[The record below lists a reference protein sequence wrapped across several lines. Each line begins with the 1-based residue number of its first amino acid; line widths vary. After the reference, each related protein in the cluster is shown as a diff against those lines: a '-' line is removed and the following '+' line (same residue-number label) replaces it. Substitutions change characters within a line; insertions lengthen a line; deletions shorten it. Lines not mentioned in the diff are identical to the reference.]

1 MTPKWVVSRTP
12 RIRYLGIQGGVEP
25 NGRCTARNG
34 APKGVQKQVQNRV
47 QMGPSWVPT
56 QDTPN
61 TPNPRIRDIHLFCTV
76 TPAQPDPGPEGSGGH
91 PQKGSK
97 RGPIWGP
104 GVPIWG
110 PEGPDLRGMVR
121 FGVNPE
127 VPTLEMGQFGVQMR
141 PSQEGGPE
149 PNGVGQPDSTHT
161 GIPRLRPSG
170 PVGLASW

>member
-1 MTPKWVVSRTP
+1 VTPKWVVSRTP
-12 RIRYLGIQGGVEP
+12 RIRYLGIQGAVEP

-110 PEGPDLRGMVR
+110 PEGPDPRGQGPDLRGYGQIWGQSR
-121 FGVNPE
+121 GPDPRNGSIWGPNE
-127 VPTLEMGQFGVQMR
+127 TLPRGWSRAQR
-141 PSQEGGPE
+141 GGPA
-149 PNGVGQPDSTHT
+149 GQHTHRNT
-161 GIPRLRPSG
+161 
-170 PVGLASW
+170 